1 MMDSPPRLAFIGL
14 GAMGLGMATHLA
26 HMGFNVFGY
35 DINQSALDRL
45 VKEGGHATGSARE
58 AVDSASVVVLMVVSA
73 AQIESILFNSETGA
87 ATSLQAGSTL
97 MICATVSPE
106 FPKQVQQRLAVAKV
120 HVADCPVSGGVAK
133 AADGSLKIFA
143 SADND
148 ALDQGLSKNV
158 LDAMA
163 EKPQLIPGGLGSAS
177 KVKLV
182 NQQLAGIHIAAAAEV
197 MALAT
202 SLGLNLRQVYRDV
215 LDSDASSWMYENR
228 VPHIL
233 DADWTPKSALDIF
246 VKDMGIVVA
255 ESSRLG
261 CPVSL
266 SCVAQQ
272 LYIAVSAN
280 GYGREDDSGLIR
292 LYLVSGAATAASRES
307 DESNDATKTA
317 TVLSALRAI
326 HVVAAAEAFALCE
339 KLDLD
344 DELLYDSIS
353 GAAGS
358 SRVFKTYG
366 SFTIQDQTGIF
377 EFDAI
382 KQGLVSPRIQIDF
395 RIRGIAADRN
405 QEEAIAAGT
414 AVGLPM
420 FLSTSSLQSLLLAKE
435 SPGEGAGATA
445 SLQRAFV
452 SI

>member
-1 MMDSPPRLAFIGL
+1 MDSPPRIAFIGL

-26 HMGFNVFGY
+26 RMGFNVTGC
-35 DINQSALDRL
+35 DIDQSALDRL
-45 VKEGGHATGSARE
+45 VQEGGKATGSARE
-58 AVDSASVVVLMVVSA
+58 AVNGASVVVLMVVSA
-73 AQIESILFNSETGA
+73 AQIESILFSPETGA

-106 FPKQVQQRLAVAKV
+106 FPKRVQQRLAATGV
-120 HVADCPVSGGVAK
+120 HVVDCPVSGGVAK
-133 AADGSLKIFA
+133 AADGCLKIFA
-143 SADND
+143 SADGD
-148 ALDQGLSKNV
+148 ALDQSFSKSV

-163 EKPQLIPGGLGSAS
+163 EKYQIIPGGLGSAS

-182 NQQLAGIHIAAAAEV
+182 NQQLAGVHIAAAAEA

-202 SLGLNLRQVYRDV
+202 SLGLNLRQVYRNV
-215 LDSDASSWMYENR
+215 LESDASSWMYENR

-233 DADWTPKSALDIF
+233 DADLTPKSALNIF

-255 ESSRLG
+255 ESSRLA
-261 CPVSL
+261 CPVPL

-272 LYIAVSAN
+272 LYIAGSAS

-292 LYLVSGAATAASRES
+292 LYLGPGATTPASRES
-307 DESNDATKTA
+307 GESNDATKAA

-326 HVVAAAEAFALCE
+326 HVVSAAEAFALCE

-344 DELLYDSIS
+344 DELLYNSIG

-358 SRVFKTYG
+358 SRVFETYG
-366 SFTIQDQTGIF
+366 SSTIQDQTGTF

-382 KQGLVSPRIQIDF
+382 KQGLVSSRSQVDF
-395 RIRGIAADRN
+395 RISGVFADRN

-414 AVGLPM
+414 SLGLPM

-435 SPGEGAGATA
+435 SPGEGAGVTA
-445 SLQRAFV
+445 SLQRAFISV
-452 SI
+452 